1 MKDVNKNPQQTS
13 NILVIGGTGKT
24 GRRVVERLK
33 TRDIPVRI
41 GSRAGE
47 PPFDWENPETWAG
60 AIDGMNTVYITFQ
73 PDLAVPGARE
83 AIEKFTSQ
91 AVKGEIQKMV
101 LLSGRGEK
109 EAELCEQVVMNAGA
123 DWTIVR
129 ASWFNQNFSESFF
142 LDSILAGHV
151 ALPRGKALVPYVDAE
166 DIADVVVEALLDDKH
181 IGQTYE
187 LTGPRQLTFKQVTEE
202 ISNVT
207 GGGIQFSS
215 ITMEEYAKM
224 LRKNQVSED
233 YIWLINYLFTEV
245 LVEKNSS
252 VTNDIQKVLGRKAK
266 DFAEYARETA
276 STGIWSPDPKRI

>member
-1 MKDVNKNPQQTS
+1 MKNVSKNPQQAS

-24 GRRVVERLK
+24 GRRVVDRLK
-33 TRDIPVRI
+33 AREILVRI
-41 GSRAGE
+41 GSRTGE
-47 PPFDWENPETWAG
+47 PSFDWGNPETWAG
-60 AIDGMNTVYITFQ
+60 AIDGMDTVYITFQ
-73 PDLAVPGARE
+73 PDLAVPGARKT
-83 AIEKFTSQ
+83 IERFTSQ
-91 AVKGEIQKMV
+91 AVKGGIHKMV

-151 ALPRGKALVPYVDAE
+151 ALPRGEALVPYVDAD

-207 GGGIQFSS
+207 GEDIQFSS

-224 LRKNQVSED
+224 LRENQVPED

-266 DFAEYARETA
+266 DFAAYARETA